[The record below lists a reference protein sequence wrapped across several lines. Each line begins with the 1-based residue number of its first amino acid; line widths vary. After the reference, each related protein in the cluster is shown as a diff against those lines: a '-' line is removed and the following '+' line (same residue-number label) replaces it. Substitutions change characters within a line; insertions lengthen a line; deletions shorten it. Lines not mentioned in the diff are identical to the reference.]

1 LSEKAGLSA
10 QKIEL
15 FENTPIPKAV
25 CRLAIPTIISQLIS
39 MIYNL
44 ADTYFVGQ
52 LNDPNQVAAVS
63 LTFPAVMM
71 ITALTNFFG
80 IGGSGLFSRCLGTRE
95 YDKARNVS
103 SFCFYTS
110 IAVCAIYCIAAL
122 IFIDPLLRLL
132 GASSATMGFCRKYA
146 IWVVVIGGI
155 PSMLS
160 MLLGNLVR
168 AEGSSRQASVGM
180 SMGGILNIILDPI
193 FILPRGLNLGLA
205 GAAIATVLSNCVSV
219 VYFFS
224 TSEGKTAL

>member
-1 LSEKAGLSA
+1 MSVKTGLSP

-63 LTFPAVMM
+63 IAFPAVMM

-80 IGGSGLFSRCLGTRE
+80 IGGRGLFSRYLGTRE

-110 IAVCAIYCIAAL
+110 IGVCALYCIAAL
-122 IFIDPLLRLL
+122 IFIDPLLNLL
-132 GASSATMGFCRKYA
+132 GASSATMAFSRTYA
-146 IWVVVIGGI
+146 LWVVVIGGI

-160 MLLGNLVR
+160 MLLGNLIR
-168 AEGSSRQASVGM
+168 AEGASRQASVGM

-193 FILPRGLNLGLA
+193 LMFVFKLGVR
-205 GAAIATVLSNCVSV
+205 GAAIATRSAMSK
-219 VYFFS
+219 YFMMP
-224 TSEGKTAL
+224 GM